1 MAKYLMMAFTTP
13 AAGKDAQFNEWYDK
27 HHLPEVLQVPGV
39 KSGRRYNMASPGMP
53 GGTKVLP
60 GQYLAIYEIETDDL
74 NKFYEG
80 MFAKAP
86 SFTPS
91 DSFDAATG
99 GSAFMFVPAG
109 DWVQSKG

>member
-1 MAKYLMMAFTTP
+1 MAKYLMMAFTNP
-13 AAGKDAQFNEWYDK
+13 VAGKDAEFNAWYDK

-39 KSGRRYNMASPGMP
+39 KSGRRYNLADTQVP
-53 GGTKVLP
+53 GGAKPLP

-74 NKFYEG
+74 NAFYQG
-80 MFAKAP
+80 MFAQAP
-86 SFTPS
+86 KFTQS